1 MKSFIS
7 QVALVSAATI
17 TNPCPNEYWEP
28 VLDDNGIQV
37 TNEEGSITC
46 APIPEAYKITC
57 TPTGIELDI
66 KYELMY
72 DQVLDE
78 QREEITES
86 LKTEPAKLGN
96 CFNQADQE
104 ETSLDYRF
112 QLRYDARN
120 ENGDYCYN
128 DVKGGQS
135 NESVDETFINFI
147 YQVSPNNAAVTNE
160 DGLILSSV
168 LNFSV
173 YCALPESFGVS
184 NDHDVLIP
192 DGLHDGFDG
201 LVAGADLSAAF
212 VLNKYVNDQVDN
224 ESPAEIGE
232 PAHFKVEPID
242 QIPDFLDYFI
252 TGCDMEGILN
262 SGDPIS
268 HPLSQ
273 NVNCFY
279 KHVQAYATTPNDLT
293 FNMFAF
299 GDSEQSLQSNRLN
312 CQVRLCF
319 NQDSEG
325 SCYNQYV
332 QQKAA
337 CSGELYEAPETAVQ
351 YSDHNTNL
359 TEDEEVEPV
368 EEVVEVVE
376 APVEDVAEVAEEVV
390 EEVV

>member
-1 MKSFIS
+1 M
-7 QVALVSAATI
+7 
-17 TNPCPNEYWEP
+17 
-28 VLDDNGIQV
+28 
-37 TNEEGSITC
+37 
-46 APIPEAYKITC
+46 
-57 TPTGIELDI
+57 
-66 KYELMY
+66 
-72 DQVLDE
+72 
-78 QREEITES
+78 
-86 LKTEPAKLGN
+86 
-96 CFNQADQE
+96 
-104 ETSLDYRF
+104 
-112 QLRYDARN
+112 
-120 ENGDYCYN
+120 
-128 DVKGGQS
+128 
-135 NESVDETFINFI
+135 
-147 YQVSPNNAAVTNE
+147 TNE

-184 NDHDVLIP
+184 NDHEVLIP

-224 ESPAEIGE
+224 ESPAELGE
-232 PAHFKVEPID
+232 PVHFKVEPID

-252 TGCDMEGILN
+252 TGCDMEGLLDT
-262 SGDPIS
+262 GDAIS

-279 KHVQAYATTPNDLT
+279 SHVEAYHTTPNDLT

-299 GDSEQSLQSNRLN
+299 GESEQSLQSNRLN

-332 QQKAA
+332 QQKEA
-337 CSGELYEAPETAVQ
+337 CTGELYKAPETAVQ
-351 YSDHNTNL
+351 YADHNTNL
-359 TEDEEVEPV
+359 TEDEPV

-376 APVEDVAEVAEEVV
+376 TPEEVV
-390 EEVV
+390 EEEVEEVVEEAVEEIVESGMKYITIEEFLLSYSQKQSLKLPKK